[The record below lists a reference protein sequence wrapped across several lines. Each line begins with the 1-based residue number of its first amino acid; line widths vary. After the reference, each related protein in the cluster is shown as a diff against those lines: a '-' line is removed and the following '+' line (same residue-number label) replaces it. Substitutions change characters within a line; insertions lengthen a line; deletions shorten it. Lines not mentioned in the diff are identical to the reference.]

1 MVSVDQI
8 RSLDTLSSVS
18 LCKRDLNRR
27 EISSIHSG
35 KIAFVDLIDA
45 KKDWIKSTYNKLYSQ
60 DEIN

>member
-8 RSLDTLSSVS
+8 RSLDMLSSVS

-35 KIAFVDLIDA
+35 KIAFDLIDA

-60 DEIN
+60 DKIN